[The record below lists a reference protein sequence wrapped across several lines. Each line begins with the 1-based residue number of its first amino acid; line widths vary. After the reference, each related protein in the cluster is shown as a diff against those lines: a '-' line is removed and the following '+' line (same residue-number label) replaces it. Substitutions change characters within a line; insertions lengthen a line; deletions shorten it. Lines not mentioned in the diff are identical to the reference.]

1 MIAIPLSATPMRPAH
16 PDSLGRNVIRSIAT
30 ALCLFIGVSAAV
42 APPPAR
48 ADETVLY
55 EVISGYIPTVD
66 IDYNDGTQMISLKDV
81 PLPWRITASIANP
94 ASRSS
99 DGAKIHAHWKEAAK
113 PSPSWVIVR
122 IYVRGSLICESYRDW
137 GDAACEG
144 DLERASGKLG
154 GEPR

>member
-1 MIAIPLSATPMRPAH
+1 M
-16 PDSLGRNVIRSIAT
+16 IRSIAT
-30 ALCLFIGVSAAV
+30 ALCLFIVVFGIA

-55 EVISGYIPTVD
+55 EVISGYIRTVD
-66 IDYNDGTQMISLKDV
+66 IDYNDGTRIVSLKDV
-81 PLPWRITASIANP
+81 PLPWRMTASIAAP

-99 DGAKIHAHWKEAAK
+99 AGAKIHARWKEAAK

-144 DLERASGKLG
+144 DLERPSGKLG
-154 GEPR
+154 GEAR